1 MANPYKKNSN
11 PYKKA
16 EQVEKKAPGS
26 RPVAASEPAVVESEV
41 SISAA
46 QPVEA
51 PKVEEVQV
59 VVAPAVVEEK
69 PVEPVRENSI
79 IEPEVKKNL
88 LAGMLEQKPKA
99 KSYGF
104 YLDDEVV
111 AALEKLAKQNKSN
124 KSKVLNTLLRNI
136 LLDNK

>member
-1 MANPYKKNSN
+1 MANGYKKNSSN

-16 EQVEKKAPGS
+16 EEVQKKAPGS
-26 RPVAASEPAVVESEV
+26 RPVERAAPAPVE
-41 SISAA
+41 

-51 PKVEEVQV
+51 PKVEEKQV
-59 VVAPAVVEEK
+59 VVIPAVEEK
-69 PVEPVRENSI
+69 PVEPVKENVI
-79 IEPEVKKNL
+79 VETEIKKNL
-88 LAGMLEQKPKA
+88 LAGMIEQKPKA
-99 KSYGF
+99 KSNSF

-136 LLDNK
+136 LLDNN

>member
-1 MANPYKKNSN
+1 MANPYKKSSN

-16 EQVEKKAPGS
+16 EEVQKKAPGS
-26 RPVAASEPAVVESEV
+26 RPVETPAPAPVE
-41 SISAA
+41 

-51 PKVEEVQV
+51 PKVEEKQV
-59 VVAPAVVEEK
+59 VATPAVEGK
-69 PVEPVRENSI
+69 PVEPIKENVI
-79 IEPEVKKNL
+79 IETEAKKNL

-136 LLDNK
+136 LLDNN

>member
-1 MANPYKKNSN
+1 
-11 PYKKA
+11 
-16 EQVEKKAPGS
+16 
-26 RPVAASEPAVVESEV
+26 
-41 SISAA
+41 
-46 QPVEA
+46 
-51 PKVEEVQV
+51 VQV

-69 PVEPVRENSI
+69 PVEPVKENLI

-111 AALEKLAKQNKSN
+111 AALEKLTKQSKAKS

-136 LLDNK
+136 LLDN

>member
-16 EQVEKKAPGS
+16 DQVEKKAPGS
-26 RPVAASEPAVVESEV
+26 RPVEAPVAAVEEQS
-41 SISAA
+41 
-46 QPVEA
+46 VEA
-51 PKVEEVQV
+51 PKVEGKQV
-59 VVAPAVVEEK
+59 VVAPAVEEK
-69 PVEPVRENSI
+69 PVEPIRENVI
-79 IEPEVKKNL
+79 IEPEAKKNL
-88 LAGMLEQKPKA
+88 LAGILEQKPKA

-136 LLDNK
+136 LLENI

>member
-1 MANPYKKNSN
+1 MPNPYKKNSSN

-16 EQVEKKAPGS
+16 EEVQKKAPGS
-26 RPVAASEPAVVESEV
+26 RPVETPAPAPVEK
-41 SISAA
+41 
-46 QPVEA
+46 PVEA
-51 PKVEEVQV
+51 PKVEEKQAV
-59 VVAPAVVEEK
+59 VTPAVEEK
-69 PVEPVRENSI
+69 PVEPVKENVI
-79 IEPEVKKNL
+79 IETEAKKNL

-136 LLDNK
+136 LLDNN